1 MMMMTHTMKQTR
13 KRVDTQKKNGLM
25 QRGQQKIKLTINKPR
40 GCLPPLPLPYPPEI
54 DLQKMVAKLAS
65 KPKLARF
72 PNAFIMYRN
81 EYVHYLKSKD
91 LHLSM
96 TELSP
101 MIAASWKQEPEYVK
115 DAYTQLSS
123 EAEKLY
129 VRVAANAQPEIKYK
143 FPSQQRHPTFND
155 FSSQDTNI
163 MTTPRKNNDITR
175 TLINNNFTKY
185 EDIVSEYNRLL
196 ESSSPTFLESKGFP
210 RTSSSSSSIT
220 RSRNSLEEA
229 HHNLSINHNNNNN
242 NNISTNNINEQP
254 TFDTH
259 LIKQQQ
265 QQQQQQQ
272 GNWYIPET
280 SYFPWPSKF
289 SNNEPSSLRDTIQ
302 QSHISSTNIITCEDL
317 GITFPEPPII
327 GQLPPSPALDTPC
340 SENELSFSPTCPNC
354 IRRHFYD
361 HQPFSFSPALEN
373 QETSTIHHSTN
384 FYPPSPV
391 SPVQPFTDESSH
403 SPNFGGEFEVSDITN
418 DLYYVIDS
426 ALSSGSYTIPTSR

>member
-1 MMMMTHTMKQTR
+1 MTHTMKQTR

-196 ESSSPTFLESKGFP
+196 ESPSPTFLELKGFP
-210 RTSSSSSSIT
+210 RTTTLSSSSIT
-220 RSRNSLEEA
+220 RSRNSLEE
-229 HHNLSINHNNNNN
+229 
-242 NNISTNNINEQP
+242 
-254 TFDTH
+254 
-259 LIKQQQ
+259 
-265 QQQQQQQ
+265 
-272 GNWYIPET
+272 T

-289 SNNEPSSLRDTIQ
+289 NNNESSSLRDTIQ
-302 QSHISSTNIITCEDL
+302 QSHISSTSNIITCEDL
-317 GITFPEPPII
+317 GITFPESSII

-340 SENELSFSPTCPNC
+340 SENALSFSPTCPNC

-373 QETSTIHHSTN
+373 QDTSTIHHSTN

-391 SPVQPFTDESSH
+391 SPVQPFTDESSQ

-418 DLYYVIDS
+418 DLYYVIDPS
-426 ALSSGSYTIPTSR
+426 LSSGPYTIPTSSR

>member
-1 MMMMTHTMKQTR
+1 MMMTHTMKQTR

-40 GCLPPLPLPYPPEI
+40 GSLPPLPLPYPPEI

-101 MIAASWKQEPEYVK
+101 MIAASWRQEPEYVK

-155 FSSQDTNI
+155 FSSGDANI
-163 MTTPRKNNDITR
+163 ITTQRKSNDITR
-175 TLINNNFTKY
+175 SLINDNFTKY
-185 EDIVSEYNRLL
+185 EGIVSEYNRLL
-196 ESSSPTFLESKGFP
+196 ESSPAFLESKGFP
-210 RTSSSSSSIT
+210 RASPTIA
-220 RSRNSLEEA
+220 RSRNSLGEV
-229 HHNLSINHNNNNN
+229 HHNLSFNNNK
-242 NNISTNNINEQP
+242 TNSPNHITTTATTSVPEQQI
-254 TFDTH
+254 FDTH
-259 LIKQQQ
+259 LMKQP
-265 QQQQQQQ
+265 QQ
-272 GNWYIPET
+272 GNCYIPDT
-280 SYFPWPSKF
+280 SFVSWPSKF
-289 SNNEPSSLRDTIQ
+289 NNNSEPSSLRGDPIQQ
-302 QSHISSTNIITCEDL
+302 QSHTSSTNIITCEDL

-340 SENELSFSPTCPNC
+340 SENALSFSPTCMNC

-361 HQPFSFSPALEN
+361 QPPFPFSPALEN
-373 QETSTIHHSTN
+373 QETTIHHPTN
-384 FYPPSPV
+384 FYPLSPV
-391 SPVQPFTDESSH
+391 SPVQPFTDESSAQ
-403 SPNFGGEFEVSDITN
+403 SPNYGEFDVSD
-418 DLYYVIDS
+418 DLYYV
-426 ALSSGSYTIPTSR
+426 LSSGSYEL